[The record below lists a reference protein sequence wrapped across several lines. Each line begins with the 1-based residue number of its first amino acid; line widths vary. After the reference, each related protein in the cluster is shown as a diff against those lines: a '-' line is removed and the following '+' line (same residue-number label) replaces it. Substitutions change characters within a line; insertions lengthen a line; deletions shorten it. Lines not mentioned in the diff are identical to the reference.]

1 MKLPYKIII
10 GVAGIAA
17 AIAWSVQGVDL
28 KNVLMILSEMN
39 RTLSV
44 GVLILTTVNL
54 VIRSV
59 VWKFIVSPIKP
70 VPLRYAISSY
80 LIGVFSNLFLP
91 LKLGDVAQG
100 YSLGRRQD
108 MSKISV
114 VSAVLIQRVF
124 EVTSLLLIMST
135 IGALFSFPLLFQKQT
150 LILGVLILCG
160 ICILLLLFRNREK
173 VVLSIESI
181 VEKFSPSAAKTIS
194 KSMDLFLTGT
204 TAIHNLP
211 DVLKIMIFSFLSWIV
226 QILMV
231 WFTAIALNISIDF
244 LASSVVLLIINL
256 GLTIPLAPGNI
267 GTFQFFSIIALSL
280 FSVSKSKAL
289 AFAII
294 FQVIQAIPVI
304 FAGGFSLFNEY
315 LNGTRKSQGEIQN
328 NKHSTS
334 AFYSRNTEI

>member
-1 MKLPYKIII
+1 MKFPYKIII
-10 GVAGIAA
+10 GVVGIAA
-17 AIAWSVQGVDL
+17 ALVWSVQGVDL
-28 KNVLMILSEMN
+28 KNVLVILSEMN
-39 RTLSV
+39 RYLTIS
-44 GVLILTTVNL
+44 VLILTTVNL
-54 VIRSV
+54 IIRSV

-70 VPLRYAISSY
+70 VPLRYAVSSY

-124 EVTSLLLIMST
+124 EITSLLLIMSA
-135 IGALFSFPLLFQKQT
+135 IGAIFSFPLLFQKRT
-150 LILGVLILCG
+150 
-160 ICILLLLFRNREK
+160 ILLGILVLSGIVILLILFRNREK
-173 VVLSIESI
+173 VVSSVES
-181 VEKFSPSAAKTIS
+181 VVKRLSPSAAKNIS

-204 TAIHNLP
+204 MAIHNLP
-211 DVLKIMIFSFLSWIV
+211 DVLKIMVFSFMSWIV
-226 QILMV
+226 QIAMV
-231 WFTAIALNISIDF
+231 WLTAGALKIPIDF
-244 LASSVVLLIINL
+244 LASSVVLLVINL

-280 FSVSKSKAL
+280 FSVNKSKAL

-304 FAGGFSLFNEY
+304 IAGGFSLFNEY
-315 LNGTRKSQGEIQN
+315 LNGTKRSSGDFQN
-328 NKHSTS
+328 NKRITS
-334 AFYSRNTEI
+334 VFFSRNTEI